1 MMNGFNPI
9 PVFKALAD
17 DTRLQ
22 ILEML
27 SGGEFCA
34 CKLLE
39 RFQFTQPTLSYHMKI
54 LTESGL
60 VSAVR
65 DGSWMRY
72 TLNTARFEQAQA
84 FLAGLTSRDA
94 DASGEAT
101 TGVHCCRLTS

>member
-1 MMNGFNPI
+1 MPVSFNPI

-22 ILEML
+22 ILALL
-27 SGGEFCA
+27 SGGEYCA
-34 CKLLE
+34 CMLLE

-60 VSAVR
+60 VQGAR

-72 TLNTARFEQAQA
+72 TLCTEKFAEAQA
-84 FLAGLTSRDA
+84 FLSSLTVRNAA
-94 DASGEAT
+94 DAAEP
-101 TGVHCCRLTS
+101 VHTHSEGGR

>member
-1 MMNGFNPI
+1 MSNAFNPI

-60 VSAVR
+60 VQGTR

-72 TLNTARFEQAQA
+72 TLNTEKFTEAQM
-84 FLAGLTSRDA
+84 FLSALSVLKASEDAELT
-94 DASGEAT
+94 AS
-101 TGVHCCRLTS
+101 HCCRLTS

>member
-1 MMNGFNPI
+1 MSNAFNPI

-39 RFQFTQPTLSYHMKI
+39 RFL
-54 LTESGL
+54 
-60 VSAVR
+60 
-65 DGSWMRY
+65 
-72 TLNTARFEQAQA
+72 
-84 FLAGLTSRDA
+84 
-94 DASGEAT
+94 
-101 TGVHCCRLTS
+101 